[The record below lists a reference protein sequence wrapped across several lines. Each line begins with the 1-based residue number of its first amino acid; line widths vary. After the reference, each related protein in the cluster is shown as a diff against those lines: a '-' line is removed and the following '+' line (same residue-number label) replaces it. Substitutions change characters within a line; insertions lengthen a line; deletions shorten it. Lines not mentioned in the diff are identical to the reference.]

1 MNPITLSVI
10 YAPDMHTDLDATLDA
25 TLDDLTEILHATVL
39 AGGSVNFILPFCPD
53 QSREFWLQKMFPAIR
68 SGGRL
73 LLVARQGTRS
83 VGTVQLLLDMPP
95 NQVHRCEVSKL
106 LVHPDFRNRGI
117 ARQLMTELERHAR
130 RLNRSLIT
138 LDTRT
143 GDAAEPLYLS
153 LDYQIAGTIPNFCRA
168 TDCDRMD
175 ATTYMYK
182 LL

>member
-1 MNPITLSVI
+1 MSPLVITHVD
-10 YAPDMHTDLDATLDA
+10 AANLDSI
-25 TLDDLTEILHATVL
+25 LDDLADILHATVL
-39 AGGSVNFILPFCPD
+39 AGGSVNFILPFSLD
-53 QSREFWLQKMFPAIR
+53 DSRDFWREKMFPIIR

-73 LLVARQGTRS
+73 LLIAQSQERI
-83 VGTVQLLLDMPP
+83 VGTVQLLFDMPQ

-117 ARQLMTELERHAR
+117 ARSLMTELENHAVQR
-130 RLNRSLIT
+130 NRSLIC

-153 LDYQIAGTIPNFCRA
+153 LGYKVVGTIPNFCRA

-175 ATTYMYK
+175 STTYMYK